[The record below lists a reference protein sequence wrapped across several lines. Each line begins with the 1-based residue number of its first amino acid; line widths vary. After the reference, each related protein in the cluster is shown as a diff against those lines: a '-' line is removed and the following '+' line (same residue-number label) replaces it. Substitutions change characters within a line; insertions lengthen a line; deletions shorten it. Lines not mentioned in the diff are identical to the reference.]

1 MLGTRLRCGFDLNRV
16 PLVTELPPAR
26 RELIERHLIALPP
39 DERRLRFAAAL
50 SDDALRAYARSIRFD
65 RDAAF
70 GAFDERLDL
79 VGFGHLALAGPEAEF
94 GLSVL
99 PSARRQGLGL
109 RLLLRAARHARA
121 LGTDSFLMTYL
132 PENQALRELAKRAGM
147 RIEFDAEGP
156 LARMVLPEAEP
167 DALLHEVADAT
178 LTGLDLS
185 FRLANRSAKQL
196 TSA

>member
-1 MLGTRLRCGFDLNRV
+1 MPEHRINFRFDLDRV
-16 PLVTELPPAR
+16 PLITELPPAR

-39 DERRLRFAAAL
+39 DDRRLRFAATL

-79 VGFGHLALAGPEAEF
+79 VGFGHLALPGPEAEF

-109 RLLLRAARHARA
+109 RLLRRAAQHARA
-121 LGTDSFLMTYL
+121 LGADSFLMTYL

-167 DALLHEVADAT
+167 EALLHEAADAT

-185 FRLANRSAKQL
+185 FRLARRTGKPA
-196 TSA
+196 TSV

>member
-1 MLGTRLRCGFDLNRV
+1 MSAIRV
-16 PLVTELPPAR
+16 PSAAEFDRIPLITELPTAR

-39 DERRLRFAAAL
+39 DDRRLRFGATL

-109 RLLLRAARHARA
+109 RLLLRAVQHARA
-121 LGTDSFLMTYL
+121 LGADSFLMTYL
-132 PENQALRELAKRAGM
+132 PENQALREMAKRAGM

-156 LARMVLPEAEP
+156 LARMVLPAAEP
-167 DALLHEVADAT
+167 DALLHEAADAT

-185 FRLANRSAKQL
+185 FRLAHRTEKPV